1 MLTSGS
7 EPSSSAR
14 WSTTSPSPRS
24 TVSSNAVAMRLPF
37 VDGCF
42 TLAVCHHGAN
52 PNEKINAPNSIFLG
66 NVTHSREQLGEIL
79 DPRFIVRVAM
89 PPLRGQDPFL
99 LLAHAGR
106 DGR

>member
-24 TVSSNAVAMRLPF
+24 TISSNAVAMRLPF

-52 PNEKINAPNSIFLG
+52 PHGKINAPNSIFLG
-66 NVTHSREQLGEIL
+66 NVTHTREQLRELL
-79 DPRFIVRVAM
+79 DPHFIIRVTM
-89 PPLRGQDPFL
+89 PLLCGEDPFL
-99 LLAHAGR
+99 LL
-106 DGR
+106 